1 METKEKNCCR
11 QTKRDEEDKRQMIIR
26 LNKIIGQMNGV
37 KKMIEDDR
45 YCVDILVQISAIR
58 SAIDNVGTIILEN
71 HIKGCVSN
79 DLKYGDEEQ
88 SEAAIKE
95 LMDTIKKF
103 TK

>member
-1 METKEKNCCR
+1 M
-11 QTKRDEEDKRQMIIR
+11 
-26 LNKIIGQMNGV
+26 
-37 KKMIEDDR
+37 
-45 YCVDILVQISAIR
+45 LVQISAIR

>member
-1 METKEKNCCR
+1 MNNERKKALQSLKTAR
-11 QTKRDEEDKRQMIIR
+11 GQIDGII
-26 LNKIIGQMNGV
+26 
-37 KKMIEDDR
+37 KMIEDDR

>member
-1 METKEKNCCR
+1 MKAKKTDVSHKLKVAR
-11 QTKRDEEDKRQMIIR
+11 GQLDGILKMVDE
-26 LNKIIGQMNGV
+26 N
-37 KKMIEDDR
+37 R

>member
-1 METKEKNCCR
+1 MSEKKLAKGNDKAALNR
-11 QTKRDEEDKRQMIIR
+11 RLKRIE
-26 LNKIIGQMNGV
+26 GQV
-37 KKMIEDDR
+37 KGIQKMIEDDR

-58 SAIDNVGTIILEN
+58 SVGTIILEN

>member
-1 METKEKNCCR
+1 MT
-11 QTKRDEEDKRQMIIR
+11 DVYKRQ
-26 LNKIIGQMNGV
+26 
-37 KKMIEDDR
+37 
-45 YCVDILVQISAIR
+45 
-58 SAIDNVGTIILEN
+58 AIDNVGTMILEN

-79 DLKYGDEEQ
+79 DIKYGNEEE

>member
-1 METKEKNCCR
+1 MNNERKKALQLLKTAR
-11 QTKRDEEDKRQMIIR
+11 GQIDGII
-26 LNKIIGQMNGV
+26 
-37 KKMIEDDR
+37 KMIEDDR